1 MTRWRTLLLFGVAAC
16 GFVNPLA
23 RTREG
28 KVAKSRM
35 RAGVAA
41 ATLEGDCTELS
52 VCSVQIEMG
61 HFANEAVRVEVV
73 GVRLFVGDREL
84 GRVPVGEPLR
94 WRHGEYR
101 AWDHVVEPSRSTKLS
116 IPIGAI
122 AWDRLLAPLPGSP
135 DPQRL
140 QYGVAV
146 DVVVDGEQLA
156 VESIFTVG
164 AASERVFV
172 VT

>member
-1 MTRWRTLLLFGVAAC
+1 MRMGV
-16 GFVNPLA
+16 
-23 RTREG
+23 
-28 KVAKSRM
+28 S
-35 RAGVAA
+35 A

-61 HFANEAVRVEVV
+61 HFANEPVRVDVV
-73 GVRLFVGDREL
+73 GVRLFVGEREL

-94 WRHGEYR
+94 WSRGEYR

-116 IPIGAI
+116 MPIGPI
-122 AWDRLLAPLPGSP
+122 AWEQLLGPDGP

-140 QYGVAV
+140 HYGVVV
-146 DVVVDGEQLA
+146 DVVVDGEPLA
-156 VESIFTVG
+156 VESIFTIE